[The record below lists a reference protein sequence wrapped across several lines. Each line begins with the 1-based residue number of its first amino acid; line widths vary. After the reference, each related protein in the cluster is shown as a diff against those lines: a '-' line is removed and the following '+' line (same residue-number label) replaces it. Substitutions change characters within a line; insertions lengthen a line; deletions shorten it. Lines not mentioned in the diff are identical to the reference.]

1 MKKQMQGIAI
11 LLLSI
16 LLILGFNSVGWDYV
30 FDFDFEW
37 QHIFMISG
45 IVGVVIAFLPDKKDK

>member
-1 MKKQMQGIAI
+1 MKKQLQGITI

-16 LLILGFNSVGWDYV
+16 LLILGFNSVGWFYV
-30 FDFDFEW
+30 YHFGLQW
-37 QHIFMISG
+37 SHIFMVLG